1 MEKYK
6 AVSNNMDN
14 IKSEKEQKQEATEK
28 AVDVIG
34 ETALDAYTG
43 GTFSKAKNMVSNI
56 PIVGKRADKT
66 WNNAVK
72 RVAKPLSKTPIG
84 DLAKKANDAGI
95 TDKARQAKSVM
106 NGVNT
111 NMNVQNHAPKIKGN
125 MGSNNSNQN
134 NKNNGGNAKSNNSL
148 FNKFGSSAS
157 KLKSSDL
164 INKGD
169 LLSML
174 PKPLKI
180 KIIIGC
186 SIAFFFMMMVFVVF
200 AGDDIHNL
208 ELMNGDST
216 GNGSNSQSRQCTSDE
231 ISDKLIYVG
240 DSRIVGM
247 KDAINDSS
255 SKFISEVGVGYDWLK
270 NTASSSIDEE
280 LKDNSNSIVIL
291 SLGVNDLQNI
301 DDYISFYDELIK
313 KYSSNKFY
321 ILSVNPV
328 DESKTS
334 SNGYSVTNK
343 DIDIFNDKLKS
354 KFGTNYI
361 DTNNGIS
368 TFDTDDGVHYNSET
382 YKKINDYVVNN
393 LVKSSDI
400 TCGSSIVESG
410 EYTTWTQTD
419 PKWGY
424 VILGGGPQ
432 NLAQIGCAV
441 TSIAIQLARSGVKT
455 SLPVLNPKTVCE
467 NLNFTSYQGVE
478 WGSVSNFTDE
488 FVFYTRENVHGLNG
502 VGIYN
507 SLKPYLND
515 KYYMIIEVNYGN
527 HWVAIKTIDPNGTVH
542 IQDPAPRVD
551 DDDLSKSYQGYG
563 DVIVYEKK

>member
-6 AVSNNMDN
+6 AVSNNPN
-14 IKSEKEQKQEATEK
+14 NLKSEKEQKQEATEK
-28 AVDVIG
+28 AVDVLG
-34 ETALDAYTG
+34 EAALDAYTG
-43 GTFSKAKNMVSNI
+43 GTFSKAKNIASSI
-56 PIVGKRADKT
+56 PVIGKGADKA
-66 WNNAVK
+66 WNKAVK
-72 RVAKPLSKTPIG
+72 KVAKPLSKTPIG
-84 DLAKKANDAGI
+84 DFAKKANDTGI
-95 TDKARQAKSVM
+95 TDKARQAKNMMNAVNSNVNAQNSV
-106 NGVNT
+106 NAQNQ
-111 NMNVQNHAPKIKGN
+111 VQTK
-125 MGSNNSNQN
+125 NNS
-134 NKNNGGNAKSNNSL
+134 SL
-148 FNKFGSSAS
+148 FNKFGNSAS

-169 LLSML
+169 FLSML

-208 ELMNGDST
+208 ELMNG
-216 GNGSNSQSRQCTSDE
+216 GSASNVTNNQGRQCTSDE

-247 KDAINDSS
+247 KDTINDSS

-270 NTASSSIDEE
+270 NTASSSIDNE

-343 DIDIFNDKLKS
+343 DIDNFNDKIKA
-354 KFGTNYI
+354 KFVDNYI

-382 YKKINDYVVNN
+382 YKKINDYVVND
-393 LVKSSDI
+393 LVNDSNI

-410 EYTTWTQTD
+410 EYTAWTQGD
-419 PKWGY
+419 PKWGLIP
-424 VILGGGPQ
+424 VGSGPG

-441 TSIAIQLARSGVKT
+441 TSIAIQIARSGVNT
-455 SLPVLNPKTVCE
+455 SLPNLNPGTVCQ
-467 NLNFTSYQGVE
+467 NLQFSGEAVIWT
-478 WGSVSNFTDE
+478 SVSNFTNE
-488 FVFYTRENVHGLNG
+488 FAYYTRENVSGLSG

-507 SLKPYLND
+507 ALKPYLND
-515 KYYMIIEVNYGN
+515 KYYMIIEVNYGQ
-527 HWVAIKTIDPNGTVH
+527 HWVAIKTIDSNGTVH
-542 IQDPAPRVD
+542 IQDPAEVLV
-551 DDDLSKSYQGYG
+551 DDDLSKVYQGYG

>member
-43 GTFSKAKNMVSNI
+43 GTFSKAKNMASNI
-56 PIVGKRADKT
+56 PVIGKGADKA
-66 WNNAVK
+66 WNKAVK
-72 RVAKPLSKTPIG
+72 RVAKPLAKTPIG

-95 TDKARQAKSVM
+95 TDKARQAKNMM
-106 NGVNT
+106 NAVNSNVNAQNSVNT
-111 NMNVQNHAPKIKGN
+111 QNQVQTK
-125 MGSNNSNQN
+125 NNS
-134 NKNNGGNAKSNNSL
+134 SL

-169 LLSML
+169 LLSMI

-208 ELMNGDST
+208 ELMNG
-216 GNGSNSQSRQCTSDE
+216 GSASNVTNNQGRQCTSDE

-247 KDAINDSS
+247 KDTINDSS

-270 NTASSSIDEE
+270 NTASSSIDNE

-321 ILSVNPV
+321 ILSVNPF

-343 DIDIFNDKLKS
+343 DINKFNDKLKS
-354 KFGTNYI
+354 KFASNYI

-410 EYTTWTQTD
+410 EYTAWTQGD
-419 PKWGY
+419 PKWGLIP
-424 VILGGGPQ
+424 VGSGPG

-441 TSIAIQLARSGVKT
+441 TSIAIQIARSGVNT
-455 SLPVLNPKTVCE
+455 SLPNLNPGTVCQ
-467 NLNFTSYQGVE
+467 NLQFSGEAVIWT
-478 WGSVSNFTDE
+478 SVSNFTNE
-488 FVFYTRENVHGLNG
+488 FAYYTRENVSGLSG

-507 SLKPYLND
+507 ALKPYLND
-515 KYYMIIEVNYGN
+515 KYYMIIEVNYGQ
-527 HWVAIKTIDPNGTVH
+527 HWVAIKTIDSNGTVH
-542 IQDPAPRVD
+542 IQDPAEVLV
-551 DDDLSKSYQGYG
+551 DDDLSKVYQGYG